1 MSGADPPTLALHYS
15 HRVHRDPHLRSRRSV
30 LVGGALGGAV
40 ALTGC
45 GWLDDEAAT
54 PPGTVEPTVA
64 AVDADSDVVEEVGR
78 RIAEAGALADR
89 VARDHRPLRATA
101 RPFADL
107 HDGHLAELDWEG
119 DVEGPAATDD
129 REQARARLLE
139 SEERLQAKLV
149 RASVDAESGALAQVL
164 ASMAAAVAQQRAVTG

>member
-1 MSGADPPTLALHYS
+1 M
-15 HRVHRDPHLRSRRSV
+15 

-45 GWLDDEAAT
+45 GWLDDDAAT
-54 PPGTVEPTVA
+54 PPGTVEPTA
-64 AVDADSDVVEEVGR
+64 PAVDADSDLVDEVGR

-101 RPFADL
+101 RPFAGL
-107 HDGHLAELDWEG
+107 HEGHLAELEWKG
-119 DVEGPAATDD
+119 DVDGAVATDD
-129 REQARARLLE
+129 RQQARARLLE
-139 SEERLQAKLV
+139 SEERLQAQLV
-149 RASVDAESGALAQVL
+149 RASLDAESVALAQVL